1 MKRIIFVITMLLMMQ
16 FVIADEPT
24 AAVLKTSDAQ
34 FLSQDPDPAEPGGNV
49 ELRFKIENVGRE
61 DLDEFI
67 FVDVAP
73 GSVTTR
79 SIADGP
85 QQRYMFIIQIDI
97 YVPINTGTAIANG
110 YADALITLLLAKTIG
125 DVLIRRVGNVYR
137 QNADSHF
144 RTTILFHAQMDA

>member
-1 MKRIIFVITMLLMMQ
+1 MSFESARQDIESYL
-16 FVIADEPT
+16 ASNW
-24 AAVLKTSDAQ
+24 TSTDICYQ
-34 FLSQDPDPAEPGGNV
+34 GVDPAD
-49 ELRFKIENVGRE
+49 LFT

-73 GSVTTR
+73 GPVITR

-97 YVPINTGTAIANG
+97 YVPINTGTATSNG

>member
-1 MKRIIFVITMLLMMQ
+1 MFT
-16 FVIADEPT
+16 
-24 AAVLKTSDAQ
+24 
-34 FLSQDPDPAEPGGNV
+34 
-49 ELRFKIENVGRE
+49 

-73 GSVTTR
+73 GPVTTR

-97 YVPINTGTAIANG
+97 YVPINTGTATSNG

>member
-1 MKRIIFVITMLLMMQ
+1 MSFDSARQDIESYL
-16 FVIADEPT
+16 ASNW
-24 AAVLKTSDAQ
+24 TSTDICYQ
-34 FLSQDPDPAEPGGNV
+34 GIDPSD
-49 ELRFKIENVGRE
+49 LFS

-67 FVDVAP
+67 LVDVKPWA
-73 GSVTTR
+73 VTPR
-79 SIADGP
+79 SIADGI
-85 QQRYMFIIQIDI
+85 QQRYFFIIQIDI
-97 YVPINTGTAIANG
+97 YIPINTGTAAANG